1 MKSDAKDLFFSF
13 WGSKY
18 QMMREGVIELYLS
31 YNVSEKDEVIWIEEL
46 FQSLYSR
53 LQCNLNDLNALH
65 QMICLIECHCLVEGV
80 PKLYDLLWGNAK
92 SIKSITHPQEFA
104 VSIGRIINFLKDL
117 PKGRKS
123 KEYIKMFEDLIQNLL
138 PCSL

>member
-1 MKSDAKDLFFSF
+1 MKSGAKDLFFF
-13 WGSKY
+13 FLGSKY

-53 LQCNLNDLNALH
+53 LQYNLNDLNALH

-80 PKLYDLLWGNAK
+80 PKLYDLLRGNA
-92 SIKSITHPQEFA
+92 KSITHPQEFA
-104 VSIGRIINFLKDL
+104 ISIGWIINFLKDL
-117 PKGRKS
+117 PKDRKS
-123 KEYIKMFEDLIQNLL
+123 KEYIKMFEDLIQNLPPRNL
-138 PCSL
+138 

>member
-1 MKSDAKDLFFSF
+1 MKSGAKDLFFSF

-53 LQCNLNDLNALH
+53 LQYNLNDLNALH
-65 QMICLIECHCLVEGV
+65 QLICLIECHCLVEGV
-80 PKLYDLLWGNAK
+80 PKLYDLLWGNV
-92 SIKSITHPQEFA
+92 KSITHPQELA

-123 KEYIKMFEDLIQNLL
+123 KEYIKMFEDLIQNLPPRNL
-138 PCSL
+138 

>member
-13 WGSKY
+13 LGSKY

-80 PKLYDLLWGNAK
+80 PKLYDLLWGNV
-92 SIKSITHPQEFA
+92 KSITVNPQELA

-123 KEYIKMFEDLIQNLL
+123 KEYIKMFEDLIQNLPPRNL
-138 PCSL
+138 

>member
-1 MKSDAKDLFFSF
+1 
-13 WGSKY
+13 
-18 QMMREGVIELYLS
+18 MMREGVIELYLS

-53 LQCNLNDLNALH
+53 LQCNLNDLNALY
-65 QMICLIECHCLVEGV
+65 QMTCLIECHCLVEGV
-80 PKLYDLLWGNAK
+80 PKLYDLLWGNV
-92 SIKSITHPQEFA
+92 KSITHPQEFA

-123 KEYIKMFEDLIQNLL
+123 KEYIKMFEDLIQNLPPRNL
-138 PCSL
+138 

>member
-1 MKSDAKDLFFSF
+1 MKSGAKDLFFSF
-13 WGSKY
+13 LGSKY
-18 QMMREGVIELYLS
+18 QMKREGVIELYVS

-53 LQCNLNDLNALH
+53 LQYNLNDLNALH
-65 QMICLIECHCLVEGV
+65 QLICLIECHCLVEGV
-80 PKLYDLLWGNAK
+80 PKLYDLLWGNV
-92 SIKSITHPQEFA
+92 KSITHPQELA

-123 KEYIKMFEDLIQNLL
+123 KEYIKMFEDLIQNLPPRNL
-138 PCSL
+138 

>member
-13 WGSKY
+13 LGSKY
-18 QMMREGVIELYLS
+18 QMMREGVIELYVS

-53 LQCNLNDLNALH
+53 LQYNLNDLNALH
-65 QMICLIECHCLVEGV
+65 QLICLIECHCLVEGV
-80 PKLYDLLWGNAK
+80 PKLYDLLWGNV
-92 SIKSITHPQEFA
+92 KSITHPQEFA

-117 PKGRKS
+117 PKDRKS
-123 KEYIKMFEDLIQNLL
+123 KEYIKMFEDLIQNL
-138 PCSL
+138 PPRSL

>member
-1 MKSDAKDLFFSF
+1 MKSGAKDLFFSF

-53 LQCNLNDLNALH
+53 LQYNLNDLNALH

-80 PKLYDLLWGNAK
+80 PKLYDLLWGNV
-92 SIKSITHPQEFA
+92 KSITHPQELA

-123 KEYIKMFEDLIQNLL
+123 KEYIKMFEDLIQNLPPRNL
-138 PCSL
+138 

>member
-13 WGSKY
+13 LGSKY

-53 LQCNLNDLNALH
+53 LQCNLNDLN
-65 QMICLIECHCLVEGV
+65 QMTCLIECHCLVEGV

-92 SIKSITHPQEFA
+92 SITHPQEFA

-117 PKGRKS
+117 PKDRKS
-123 KEYIKMFEDLIQNLL
+123 KEYIKMFEDLIQNLPPRNL
-138 PCSL
+138 

>member
-13 WGSKY
+13 LGSKY

-46 FQSLYSR
+46 FLSLYSR

-65 QMICLIECHCLVEGV
+65 QMVCLIECHCLVEGV

-92 SIKSITHPQEFA
+92 SITHPREFA
-104 VSIGRIINFLKDL
+104 ISIGRIINFLKDF

-123 KEYIKMFEDLIQNLL
+123 KEYIKMFEDLIQNLP
-138 PCSL
+138 PCNL

>member
-1 MKSDAKDLFFSF
+1 MKSGAKDLFISF
-13 WGSKY
+13 LGSKY

-31 YNVSEKDEVIWIEEL
+31 YNVSEKDEAIWIEEL

-53 LQCNLNDLNALH
+53 LQYNLNDLNALH
-65 QMICLIECHCLVEGV
+65 QLICLIECHCLVEGV
-80 PKLYDLLWGNAK
+80 PKLYDLLWGNV
-92 SIKSITHPQEFA
+92 KSITHPQEFA

-123 KEYIKMFEDLIQNLL
+123 KEYIKMFEDLIQNLPPRNL
-138 PCSL
+138 

>member
-1 MKSDAKDLFFSF
+1 MKSGAKDLFISF
-13 WGSKY
+13 LGSKY
-18 QMMREGVIELYLS
+18 QMMREGVIELYVS

-53 LQCNLNDLNALH
+53 LQYNLNDLNALH
-65 QMICLIECHCLVEGV
+65 QLICLIECHCLVEGV
-80 PKLYDLLWGNAK
+80 PKLYDLLWGNA
-92 SIKSITHPQEFA
+92 KSITHPQEFA

-123 KEYIKMFEDLIQNLL
+123 KEYIKMFEDLIQNLPPRNL
-138 PCSL
+138 

>member
-1 MKSDAKDLFFSF
+1 MKSGAKDLFISF
-13 WGSKY
+13 LGSKY
-18 QMMREGVIELYLS
+18 QMMREGVIELYVS

-53 LQCNLNDLNALH
+53 LQYNLNDLNALH
-65 QMICLIECHCLVEGV
+65 QLICLIECHCLVEGV
-80 PKLYDLLWGNAK
+80 PKLYDLLWGNV
-92 SIKSITHPQEFA
+92 KSITHPQEFA

-123 KEYIKMFEDLIQNLL
+123 KEYIKMFEDLIQNLPPRNL
-138 PCSL
+138 

>member
-1 MKSDAKDLFFSF
+1 
-13 WGSKY
+13 
-18 QMMREGVIELYLS
+18 MMREGVIELYLS

-92 SIKSITHPQEFA
+92 SITHPQEFA

-123 KEYIKMFEDLIQNLL
+123 KEYIKMFEDLIQNLPPRNL
-138 PCSL
+138 

>member
-1 MKSDAKDLFFSF
+1 MKSGAKDLFFSF
-13 WGSKY
+13 LGSKY

-53 LQCNLNDLNALH
+53 LQYNLNDLNALH
-65 QMICLIECHCLVEGV
+65 QMICLIEGHRLVEGV

-92 SIKSITHPQEFA
+92 SITHPQEFA
-104 VSIGRIINFLKDL
+104 ISIGRIINFLKDL

-123 KEYIKMFEDLIQNLL
+123 KEYIKMFEDLIQNLPPRNL
-138 PCSL
+138 

>member
-1 MKSDAKDLFFSF
+1 MKSGAKDLFISF
-13 WGSKY
+13 LGSKY

-53 LQCNLNDLNALH
+53 LQYNLNDLNALH

-80 PKLYDLLWGNAK
+80 PKLYDLLWRNA
-92 SIKSITHPQEFA
+92 KSITHPQEFA
-104 VSIGRIINFLKDL
+104 ISIGWIINFLKDL
-117 PKGRKS
+117 PKDRKS
-123 KEYIKMFEDLIQNLL
+123 KEYIKMFEDLIQNLPPRNL
-138 PCSL
+138 

>member
-1 MKSDAKDLFFSF
+1 MKSGAKDLFFSF
-13 WGSKY
+13 LGSKY

-53 LQCNLNDLNALH
+53 LQYNLNDLNALH
-65 QMICLIECHCLVEGV
+65 QLICLIECHCLVEGV
-80 PKLYDLLWGNAK
+80 PKLYDLLWGNV
-92 SIKSITHPQEFA
+92 KSITHPQELA

-123 KEYIKMFEDLIQNLL
+123 KEYIKMFEDLIQNLPPRNL
-138 PCSL
+138 

>member
-1 MKSDAKDLFFSF
+1 MKSGAKDLFISF
-13 WGSKY
+13 LGSKY
-18 QMMREGVIELYLS
+18 QMMREGVIELYVS

-53 LQCNLNDLNALH
+53 LQYNLNDLNALH
-65 QMICLIECHCLVEGV
+65 QLICLIECHCLVEGV

-92 SIKSITHPQEFA
+92 SITHPQEFA
-104 VSIGRIINFLKDL
+104 VSIGRIISFLKDL

-123 KEYIKMFEDLIQNLL
+123 KEYIKMFEDLIQNLPPRNL
-138 PCSL
+138 

>member
-1 MKSDAKDLFFSF
+1 MKSGAKDLFFSF
-13 WGSKY
+13 LGSKY
-18 QMMREGVIELYLS
+18 QMMREGVIELYVS

-53 LQCNLNDLNALH
+53 LQYNLNDLNALH

-80 PKLYDLLWGNAK
+80 PKLYDLLWGNV
-92 SIKSITHPQEFA
+92 KSITHPQELA

-123 KEYIKMFEDLIQNLL
+123 KEYIKMFEDLIQNLPPRNL
-138 PCSL
+138 